1 MSSSPEFPETLTAV
15 DLVVV
20 TSAFGSDGD
29 VGPMLALARETR
41 RVAPSTTRVI
51 FVSNPKFEPPE
62 AHPFGDHDKD
72 EPRLE
77 FIGVGTER
85 EYEELLNNSEKRR
98 NKLTLP
104 HFWMG
109 HLQEHFR
116 VLKTVT
122 GYDVPSVSRK
132 EKVVAVTHPL
142 DLAARCFEEYLLLSD
157 DGTSNKQI
165 TCVTA
170 VLSPAMLRCE
180 DVRSPVFGGCLGGC
194 ITKSPKLAWSVRD
207 LMVDVAFAKKLNAFR
222 RQLLK
227 TTQTTYVPVTGV
239 YKDWFL
245 CHGGVLAMWPAWF
258 GGAHPDWPKTVAQ
271 LGFPGEGGGKKTVST
286 EASSPSTTQ
295 VTRFLDSAVRDETR
309 VWVFMV
315 SSGNPPHS
323 ASFFKAAVCA
333 AAKAG
338 VHAVL
343 LTKHE
348 RAVPSLEEIERL
360 RKVRLAFPKSNDC
373 LTIQY

>member
-1 MSSSPEFPETLTAV
+1 
-15 DLVVV
+15 
-20 TSAFGSDGD
+20 
-29 VGPMLALARETR
+29 
-41 RVAPSTTRVI
+41 
-51 FVSNPKFEPPE
+51 
-62 AHPFGDHDKD
+62 
-72 EPRLE
+72 
-77 FIGVGTER
+77 
-85 EYEELLNNSEKRR
+85 
-98 NKLTLP
+98 
-104 HFWMG
+104 
-109 HLQEHFR
+109 
-116 VLKTVT
+116 
-122 GYDVPSVSRK
+122 
-132 EKVVAVTHPL
+132 
-142 DLAARCFEEYLLLSD
+142 
-157 DGTSNKQI
+157 
-165 TCVTA
+165 
-170 VLSPAMLRCE
+170 
-180 DVRSPVFGGCLGGC
+180 
-194 ITKSPKLAWSVRD
+194 
-207 LMVDVAFAKKLNAFR
+207 MVDVAFAKKLNAFR

-258 GGAHPDWPKTVAQ
+258 GGPHPDWPKTVAQ

-343 LTKHE
+343 LTKAAKGTPCVSQIQRLFDHTVLTLFWQNAKE
-348 RAVPSLEEIERL
+348 KRPETKTTQSFFPSANE
-360 RKVRLAFPKSNDC
+360 NDSRSS
-373 LTIQY
+373 L